1 MSKIKRITV
10 YKKRTNTKEVWFGAD
25 YSDDE
30 LVSEIRVAAD
40 DESEL
45 IASWSIEPKTDGV
58 DGKYIFTIDDSDLPS
73 DIPDKGYMD
82 IKRISAGEPLAV
94 HKGYI
99 VVDFQEVVT
108 A

>member
-40 DESEL
+40 D
-45 IASWSIEPKTDGV
+45 
-58 DGKYIFTIDDSDLPS
+58 
-73 DIPDKGYMD
+73 
-82 IKRISAGEPLAV
+82 
-94 HKGYI
+94 
-99 VVDFQEVVT
+99 
-108 A
+108 

>member
-40 DESEL
+40 DQSEL

-58 DGKYIFTIDDSDLPS
+58 ETVCTQLDTMLQAQ
-73 DIPDKGYMD
+73 DKTA
-82 IKRISAGEPLAV
+82 KALAV
-94 HKGYI
+94 ALRLLTGRLE
-99 VVDFQEVVT
+99 DT
-108 A
+108 TGT